1 MLQGREEKQVLSE
14 NWLRI
19 LRRLANVRTTK
30 VSGDIALYADVCSSG
45 SECFQREGR
54 WGWLPRQAFPSWEET
69 PPGFGPDQAPF
80 CSLKRGRTEGSL
92 EMKSPPGG
100 TLGRWQVARG
110 SFCMKNHELTVAGM
124 KRDRSDSSTVPLG
137 SCSWAARWLK
147 PRKPWWKKQCFSW
160 QSKDSQGLVKWSL
173 ITAFA
178 KI

>member
-45 SECFQREGR
+45 SECFQREGQ
-54 WGWLPRQAFPSWEET
+54 WGWLPRQAFPSLEET

-92 EMKSPPGG
+92 EMKSPLGG

-124 KRDRSDSSTVPLG
+124 KQWQVRQQHRASWKLG
-137 SCSWAARWLK
+137 STLVETQKA
-147 PRKPWWKKQCFSW
+147 
-160 QSKDSQGLVKWSL
+160 LVKEAMFLLAEQRQPRFS
-173 ITAFA
+173 
-178 KI
+178 

>member
-30 VSGDIALYADVCSSG
+30 VSGDIALYANVCSSG
-45 SECFQREGR
+45 SECFQREGQ

-80 CSLKRGRTEGSL
+80 CSLKRGRTQGSL

-100 TLGRWQVARG
+100 TSGRWQVARG

-124 KRDRSDSSTVPLG
+124 KQWQIRQQHRASWKLQLG
-137 SCSWAARWLK
+137 STLVETQKA
-147 PRKPWWKKQCFSW
+147 
-160 QSKDSQGLVKWSL
+160 LVKEAML
-173 ITAFA
+173 LLA
-178 KI
+178 